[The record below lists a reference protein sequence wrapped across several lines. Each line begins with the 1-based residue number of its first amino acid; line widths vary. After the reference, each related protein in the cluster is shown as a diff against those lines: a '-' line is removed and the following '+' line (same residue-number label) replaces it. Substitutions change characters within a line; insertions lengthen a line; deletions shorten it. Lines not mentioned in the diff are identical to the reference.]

1 MILHLF
7 RNYPWKFVWEVHLP
21 LFLEIIQSYIKKKK
35 KKEAFWNFAFTFFIF
50 SIWVRVLKKYYLFM
64 HFNSAFEFILK
75 LPSKLFFFFP
85 LSHLQFIC
93 QPLRWE
99 GNWRNISL
107 HGNDIK
113 KPLHWHYFPVFPL
126 HWLFSSISRWIKE
139 IDPRPRIEAQLYLQK
154 IIPMSGSYIYADLGK
169 N

>member
-1 MILHLF
+1 
-7 RNYPWKFVWEVHLP
+7 
-21 LFLEIIQSYIKKKK
+21 
-35 KKEAFWNFAFTFFIF
+35 
-50 SIWVRVLKKYYLFM
+50 M

-75 LPSKLFFFFP
+75 LPSKLFFFF
-85 LSHLQFIC
+85 LSHTSNSPASHWDEKAIEETYRC
-93 QPLRWE
+93 MVMT
-99 GNWRNISL
+99 
-107 HGNDIK
+107 K
-113 KPLHWHYFPVFPL
+113 KPLHWHCFPVFPL